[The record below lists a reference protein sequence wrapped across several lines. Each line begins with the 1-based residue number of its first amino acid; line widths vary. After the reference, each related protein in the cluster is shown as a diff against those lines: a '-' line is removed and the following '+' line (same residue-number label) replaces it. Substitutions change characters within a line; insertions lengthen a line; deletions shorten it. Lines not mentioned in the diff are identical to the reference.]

1 MVLWY
6 AVAMKRKN
14 DHSKPAD
21 RSPMDAALDYLTGRM
36 RTVREVED
44 KLDDL
49 QYGEGDILATVERL
63 KELNL
68 LNDEMYARE
77 FVRSRLATKPVSR
90 QKLYMDLRTHR
101 VPEELIEEA
110 LNELPSET
118 ETSNALEV
126 ARKYWRQMAALEEPT
141 RRERVL
147 RRLTSRGFTMEAS
160 LSAIRQAAEEEL

>member
-1 MVLWY
+1 
-6 AVAMKRKN
+6 MKRKTIQ
-14 DHSKPAD
+14 SKPAD
-21 RSPMDAALDYLTGRM
+21 RSPMDAALAYLTDRM

-68 LNDEMYARE
+68 LNDEAYARE
-77 FVRSRLATKPVSR
+77 FVRSRLAAKPVSR

-101 VPEELIEEA
+101 VPEEIIRDV
-110 LNELPSET
+110 LNDLPGET
-118 ETSNALEV
+118 ESDNAREV
-126 ARKYWRQMAALEEPT
+126 AQKFWRQMSGLEPSV

-147 RRLTSRGFTMEAS
+147 RRLMSRGFSTEAS
-160 LSAIRQAAEEEL
+160 LAALRDVEEEEL